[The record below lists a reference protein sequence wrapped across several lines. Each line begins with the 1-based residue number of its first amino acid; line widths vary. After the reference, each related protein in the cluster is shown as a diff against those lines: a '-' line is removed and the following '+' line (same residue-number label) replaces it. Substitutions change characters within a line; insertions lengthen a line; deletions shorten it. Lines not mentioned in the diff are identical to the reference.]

1 MKRPIRTVF
10 VAAAV
15 IAALYFAGAYVIN
28 SNLQPVAD
36 MTTPTARAT
45 LPSAIGNQI
54 TLSTWNLGYAGLGAQ
69 SNFIADGGQA
79 LLPPSRSAVDAN
91 LAGIVQTINKDEDT
105 AQIRLFQEVSNRSP
119 LSYWAPVRDQV
130 SAQFQDWQVFYRPDV
145 ATRFIPF
152 PLALDHGTML
162 MARYNPVS
170 IEILPLPSEPGAML
184 GFLKRRYAI
193 QVARFALEEH
203 PGQLVVGNIH
213 LSAFDDGGTTRQAQ
227 ISAVLAFAQ
236 AEFGKGNHVVIGGDW
251 NMVLSDPAWPSNT
264 DQKYLFWIHPFPR
277 DTLPAGWKIASDART
292 PSVRTLYKP
301 YVAGENY
308 TTSIDGFLVSPNV
321 SIVSISTRD
330 LGFAHSDHQPVTS
343 AFNLD

>member
-1 MKRPIRTVF
+1 MTLKRPIRTAF
-10 VAAAV
+10 VAATAIV
-15 IAALYFAGAYVIN
+15 AFYLVGAYVIN

-36 MTTPTARAT
+36 VTTPTARAT

-54 TLSTWNLGYAGLGAQ
+54 TLSTWNLGYAGLGAG

-79 LLPPSRSAVDAN
+79 LLPPSRSVVDEN
-91 LAGIVQTINKDEDT
+91 LAGIVQTIKEDK
-105 AQIRLFQEVSNRSP
+105 AQIRLFQEVSSKSP

-130 SAQFQDWQVFYRPDV
+130 SAQFSDWQVFYRPDV

-162 MARYNPVS
+162 VARYNPLSV
-170 IEILPLPSEPGAML
+170 ETVPLPPEPGAML

-193 QVARFALEEH
+193 QVARFALAER

-227 ISAVLAFAQ
+227 ISVVLAFAQ
-236 AEFGKGNHVVIGGDW
+236 AEFAKGNHVIIGGDW
-251 NMVLSDPAWPSNT
+251 NMVLSDPAWPST
-264 DQKYLFWIHPFPR
+264 TAEKYLFWIHPFPR
-277 DTLPAGWKIASDART
+277 DTLPAGWTIASDAAT

-321 SIVSISTRD
+321 SIVSVATRD

-343 AFNLD
+343 VFNLD